1 MERKKIAI
9 IGLTGQSIFLNID
22 NFHKDGETKQAN
34 NLYIEPG
41 GKGYNQAV
49 ACKKLD
55 SEVYFLTS
63 VGKDEYGKV
72 CEQVLIDLGVNTYF
86 SKKDESTALA
96 TIITNSNG
104 DNQVTVYKGASDLLN
119 LNDLNNFKEIIKQCD
134 ILLVQN
140 EIPYEVLKEAIIY
153 AEKNNVFVIYNPAP
167 AIYDINELLPYINV
181 LIPNE
186 SEFKTLFNKSIDEI
200 EINNDLELIV
210 TLGKDGCVYKNKNIT
225 KYHPSIKVNA
235 IDTTGAGDVFCSG
248 ISSFINNKSIT
259 SETINLS
266 TIASSIH
273 VQRKYIINAAPSK
286 QEVINKYNELFNEK
300 MEKNND

>member
-1 MERKKIAI
+1 MKKKIAI

-49 ACKKLD
+49 ACKKLG

-63 VGKDEYGKV
+63 VGEDEYGKV

-119 LNDLNNFKEIIKQCD
+119 LNDLNNFKEII
-134 ILLVQN
+134 ILKTRN
-140 EIPYEVLKEAIIY
+140 EIDEFIKKLNQIIVLNSTHTYKVADIYTSFKSNTSDIPLTNVGSFDIHPNKYGHQLIFEVNKSVLGSQDSF
-153 AEKNNVFVIYNPAP
+153 N
-167 AIYDINELLPYINV
+167 DINNHWAKDLINKFASKGHI
-181 LIPNE
+181 LGYGDKTFRPEN
-186 SEFKTLFNKSIDEI
+186 SMTRAEFVTLFNRVFGLTKANGNVFNDTAISI
-200 EINNDLELIV
+200 
-210 TLGKDGCVYKNKNIT
+210 
-225 KYHPSIKVNA
+225 
-235 IDTTGAGDVFCSG
+235 
-248 ISSFINNKSIT
+248 
-259 SETINLS
+259 
-266 TIASSIH
+266 
-273 VQRKYIINAAPSK
+273 
-286 QEVINKYNELFNEK
+286 
-300 MEKNND
+300 

>member
-153 AEKNNVFVIYNPAP
+153 AKKNNVFVIYNPAP

-186 SEFKTLFNKSIDEI
+186 SEFKTLFNKPIDEI
-200 EINNDLELIV
+200 EIKNDLELIV

-225 KYHPSIKVNA
+225 KYYPSIKVNA

-248 ISSFINNKSIT
+248 ICSFMNNKTIT
-259 SETINLS
+259 DETIHLA
-266 TIASSIH
+266 TISSSIH

-286 QEVINKYNELFNEK
+286 EEVINKYNELFFNKVGE
-300 MEKNND
+300 N